1 MKDARHKY
9 ITYRADRDKYQVTFP
24 ITVPDPNSRK
34 GVKKKKIVKQCKTLA
49 DALAERDRL
58 MKLYHLDASL
68 LNTLENDA
76 EPPAPLEEQDFS
88 KLLLEWFETI
98 KSRELSVSSIGFYRR
113 QVDLVAIALQG
124 RKLKDI
130 SVPLLNAVILSTG
143 RSSQNSA
150 IKTKGAIN
158 TFLSDIRKPE
168 LKSNLRLKGKTVGRR
183 EREALTAQ
191 EVKKILA
198 YITKKHPAYIFL
210 YKMFFLTG
218 CRRSELLGLTWRCV
232 DFDNNTIRI
241 ENTLLLDEH
250 YKVVLAHRTKTAAGK
265 RTICL
270 PAKAIKRLKFWYIMR
285 KASLDDFV
293 FINSKGAPVNP
304 QQVSIY
310 FHKAVRACKIKKYV
324 SLHSARHTFAT
335 NLANAGVP
343 MYIIQKQGGWSSLKI
358 LESHYLHEDA
368 ERARTY
374 IKESGIWDEL

>member
-24 ITVPDPNSRK
+24 ITVPDPNSRR
-34 GVKKKKIVKQCKTLA
+34 GVKKKKIIKQCKTLA

-58 MKLYHLDASL
+58 MQLYHLDASL
-68 LNTLENDA
+68 LNVLENDK
-76 EPPAPLEEQDFS
+76 EQPAPLDEQDFS
-88 KLLLEWFETI
+88 KLLLEWFDTI
-98 KSRELSVSSIGFYRR
+98 KSRELSVSSIRFYRR

-124 RKLKDI
+124 RKMKDI

-143 RSSQNSA
+143 RNSQNSA
-150 IKTKGAIN
+150 IKTKGTIN
-158 TFLSDIRKPE
+158 TFLADIRKPE
-168 LKSNLRLKGKTVGRR
+168 LKSNLRLKGRTARRR
-183 EREALTAQ
+183 ERESLTAQ
-191 EVKKILA
+191 EVRKILA
-198 YITKKHPAYIFL
+198 YIAKRYPAYSSL

-232 DFDNNTIRI
+232 NFDDNTIRI
-241 ENTLLLDEH
+241 ENTLLMDEH

-270 PAKAIKRLKFWYIMR
+270 PAKAIKRLKFWYVVR
-285 KASLDDFV
+285 KASPDDFV
-293 FINSKGAPVNP
+293 FINRKGEAINP
-304 QQVSIY
+304 QQVSAY
-310 FHKAVRACKIKKYV
+310 FHRAVRACKIKKYV

-368 ERARTY
+368 EKAKAY
-374 IKESGIWDEL
+374 IESSGVWDEL